1 MSSEL
6 LFSKVT
12 IRILSQMANVLEGRS
27 SYHQH
32 RRKMLS
38 LKEIT
43 LEEVGRRRFQDEI
56 GRPRCGT

>member
-1 MSSEL
+1 MVLRSCSQ
-6 LFSKVT
+6 VT

-27 SYHQH
+27 SYHQG

-43 LEEVGRRRFQDEI
+43 LEEVGR
-56 GRPRCGT
+56 